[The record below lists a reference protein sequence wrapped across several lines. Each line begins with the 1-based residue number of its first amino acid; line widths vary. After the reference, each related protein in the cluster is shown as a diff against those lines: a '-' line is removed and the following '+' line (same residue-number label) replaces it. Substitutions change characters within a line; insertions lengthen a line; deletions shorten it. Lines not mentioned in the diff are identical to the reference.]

1 MFNYK
6 KNINKIFAVAF
17 IILAL
22 SFSRLIPHPWNFSP
36 MIAAGIFAGFYFRQF
51 YLGSFIIILS
61 MFLGDLF
68 LGFHNTMFFTYLA
81 LAIVVLIGIVIK
93 NLKFS
98 KILLFFFINFST
110 NKKRKEVGRRPLSMS
125 EVEIDHVNAL
135 KAYDMYTK
143 DFNGLMQSY
152 IMAIPFFH
160 NSLISTFIYLFVFK
174 TLLELALKKKIIKVS
189 S

>member
-1 MFNYK
+1 
-6 KNINKIFAVAF
+6 
-17 IILAL
+17 
-22 SFSRLIPHPWNFSP
+22 
-36 MIAAGIFAGFYFRQF
+36 
-51 YLGSFIIILS
+51 
-61 MFLGDLF
+61 MFLGDIF

-81 LAIVVLIGIVIK
+81 LAIVVLIGVVIK

-98 KILLFFFINFST
+98 KILYSTIASSIVFFLITNFGAWLT
-110 NKKRKEVGRRPLSMS
+110 
-125 EVEIDHVNAL
+125 I
-135 KAYDMYTK
+135 DMYTK

>member
-6 KNINKIFAVAF
+6 KNINGIFAVAF

-36 MIAAGIFAGFYFRQF
+36 MIAAGIFSGFYFRQF

-61 MFLGDLF
+61 MFLGDIF

-81 LAIVVLIGIVIK
+81 LAIVVLIGVVIK

-98 KILLFFFINFST
+98 KILYSTIASSIVFFVITNFGAWLT
-110 NKKRKEVGRRPLSMS
+110 
-125 EVEIDHVNAL
+125 I
-135 KAYDMYTK
+135 DMYTK

-174 TLLELALKKKIIKVS
+174 ILLELGLKKKIIKVS

>member
-1 MFNYK
+1 MNKNYY
-6 KNINKIFAVAF
+6 IATIVF
-17 IILAL
+17 IAILVQ
-22 SFSRLIPHPWNFSP
+22 SRLIVHPWNFTP
-36 MIAAGIFAGFYFRQF
+36 VIAAGVFAGFYFRQF

-98 KILLFFFINFST
+98 KILYSTIASSIVFFLITNFGAWLT
-110 NKKRKEVGRRPLSMS
+110 
-125 EVEIDHVNAL
+125 I
-135 KAYDMYTK
+135 DMYTK

>member
-36 MIAAGIFAGFYFRQF
+36 MIAAGIFAGFYFKQF

-61 MFLGDLF
+61 MFLGDIF

-81 LAIVVLIGIVIK
+81 LAIVVLIGVVIK

-98 KILLFFFINFST
+98 KILYSTITSSIIFFVITNFGAWLT
-110 NKKRKEVGRRPLSMS
+110 
-125 EVEIDHVNAL
+125 I
-135 KAYDMYTK
+135 DMYTK

-152 IMAIPFFH
+152 VMAIPFFH

-174 TLLELALKKKIIKVS
+174 TLLDFALKKKIIKVS

>member
-6 KNINKIFAVAF
+6 KNINGIFALAL

-61 MFLGDLF
+61 MFLGDIF

-81 LAIVVLIGIVIK
+81 LAIVVLIGVVIK

-98 KILLFFFINFST
+98 KILYSTIASSIVFFLITNFGAWLT
-110 NKKRKEVGRRPLSMS
+110 
-125 EVEIDHVNAL
+125 I
-135 KAYDMYTK
+135 DMYTK

>member
-1 MFNYK
+1 MYLI
-6 KNINKIFAVAF
+6 KNINGIFAVAF

-36 MIAAGIFAGFYFRQF
+36 MIAAGIFSGFYFRQF

-61 MFLGDLF
+61 MFLGDIF

-81 LAIVVLIGIVIK
+81 LAIVVLIGVVIK

-98 KILLFFFINFST
+98 KILYSTIASSIVFFVITNFGAWLT
-110 NKKRKEVGRRPLSMS
+110 
-125 EVEIDHVNAL
+125 I
-135 KAYDMYTK
+135 DMYTK

-174 TLLELALKKKIIKVS
+174 ILLELGLKKKIIKVS

>member
-36 MIAAGIFAGFYFRQF
+36 MIAAGIFAGFYFKQF

-61 MFLGDLF
+61 MFLGDIF

-81 LAIVVLIGIVIK
+81 LAIVVLIGVVIK

-98 KILLFFFINFST
+98 KILYSTIASSIVFFVITNFGAWLT
-110 NKKRKEVGRRPLSMS
+110 
-125 EVEIDHVNAL
+125 I
-135 KAYDMYTK
+135 DMYTK

-152 IMAIPFFH
+152 VMAIPFFH

-174 TLLELALKKKIIKVS
+174 TLLDFALKKKIIKVS